1 MQLYT
6 SLVTTLTIMLFN
18 LLSPA
23 PVYAGEH
30 IDLSLERAIDI
41 AMENSY
47 RIRQLK
53 LGIERSRQWLKAEQA
68 GLKSRVY
75 MNVRAPEFS
84 AISDYKWDSN
94 LSKDIIVR
102 QNTQRWWANVAV
114 RQPVVLFGYPTNGY
128 LSLNNT
134 MYQYNQL
141 DGGFWDINYYNRYFL
156 KFEQPFFQP
165 NRLKNELEEAEL
177 SLEETELN
185 FLDDQVDLIEDISSD
200 YYKLF
205 SYSYTDII
213 LDRYIQNL
221 QRIQKIIECDEQK
234 SDNKSMDCIQI
245 RIELT
250 NTIEKRAQNMSNF
263 RLESTRVKQRLR
275 LDETDSLIINPEIR
289 IKKID
294 VNLNQAI
301 EYGRTLRPRMRLLD
315 INRRKREIDLT
326 NVKGW
331 NAFRMNVEMTYGL
344 EKQDES
350 YRELWNEFDNS
361 YSVTVNAYVPIWDW
375 GQRKARIAAQE
386 ITIRKTELYQEETRS
401 SIESEIKNAYQNLQE
416 YQKRTLSMQENMQM
430 AEEITTLSIDQ
441 YGKGEI
447 SLQDLLQTL
456 ARQKDT
462 EENFLDAYLGYRKS
476 LVGLTVDTYYDYEND
491 VALLDKF
498 RSSS

>member
-1 MQLYT
+1 MRFR
-6 SLVTTLTIMLFN
+6 TTLLTALF
-18 LLSPA
+18 LLYELASSIN
-23 PVYAGEH
+23 VYPGEQ

-75 MNVRAPEFS
+75 MNISAPEFS
-84 AISDYKWDSN
+84 ALSDYKWDSN

-102 QNTQRWWANVAV
+102 QNTQRFWANLSI

-141 DGGFWDINYYNRYFL
+141 DGGLWDVNYYNRYFL
-156 KFEQPFFQP
+156 KFEQPLFQP
-165 NRLKNELEEAEL
+165 NRLKNDLEEAEL

-185 FLDDQVDLIEDISSD
+185 FLDDQVNLIEDISRD
-200 YYKLF
+200 YYQLF

-213 LDRYIQNL
+213 LERYIKNL
-221 QRIQKIIECDEQK
+221 ERIQKIAHCMEQEDG
-234 SDNKSMDCIQI
+234 SQSMDCIQLQ
-245 RIELT
+245 IELT
-250 NTIEKRAQNMSNF
+250 NTVEKRAQNLSNF
-263 RLESTRVKQRLR
+263 RLEATRVKQRLR
-275 LDETDSLIINPEIR
+275 LNEMDSIVVQPDIR
-289 IKKID
+289 IKEIK
-294 VNLNQAI
+294 VNLDQAI
-301 EYGRTLRPRMRLLD
+301 KYGHTLRPRMRLLD
-315 INRRKREIDLT
+315 ISHRKREIDLI

-350 YRELWNEFDNS
+350 YRQLWNEFDNS

-375 GQRKARIAAQE
+375 GQRKARVAAQE
-386 ITIRKTELYQEETRS
+386 ITIRKTELSQEETRN

-416 YQKRTLSMQENMQM
+416 YQKRALNMQKNMLM
-430 AEEITTLSIDQ
+430 AEEITTLSIEQ
-441 YGKGEI
+441 YDKDEI

-456 ARQKDT
+456 NRQKDT
-462 EENFLDAYLGYRKS
+462 EENFLEAYLGYRKS
-476 LVGLTVDTYYDYEND
+476 LIGLTVDTYYDYEND
-491 VALLDKF
+491 IALLDKF
-498 RSSS
+498 LSPS

>member
-1 MQLYT
+1 
-6 SLVTTLTIMLFN
+6 MLFN
-18 LLSPA
+18 LLLFSRA
-23 PVYAGEH
+23 LSGEQ

-41 AMENSY
+41 AMDNSY
-47 RIRQLK
+47 QIRQLK

-102 QNTQRWWANVAV
+102 QDTRRWWANVAV
-114 RQPVVLFGYPTNGY
+114 RQPVILFGYPTNGY

-134 MYQYNQL
+134 VYQYNQL
-141 DGGFWDINYYNRYFL
+141 DSGYWDVNYYNRYFL

-185 FLDDQVDLIEDISSD
+185 FLDDQVELIEEISRD
-200 YYKLF
+200 YYQLF

-221 QRIQKIIECDEQK
+221 KRIQKIAGCNGDGAGAG
-234 SDNKSMDCIQI
+234 SMDCIQI
-245 RIELT
+245 QIELT
-250 NTIEKRAQNMSNF
+250 NSIEKRAQNMSNF
-263 RLESTRVKQRLR
+263 RLQSTRVKQRLR
-275 LDETDSLIINPEIR
+275 LDELDSLIVNPEIR
-289 IKKID
+289 IKEVK
-294 VNLNQAI
+294 VNLEQAI
-301 EYGRTLRPRMRLLD
+301 EYGHTLRPRMRLLD

-331 NAFRMNVEMTYGL
+331 NAFNMNVEMTYGL

-401 SIESEIKNAYQNLQE
+401 KIESEIKNAYQNLQE
-416 YQKRTLSMQENMQM
+416 YQKRTLSMKENMQM
-430 AEEITTLSIDQ
+430 AEEITTLTIEQ
-441 YGKGEI
+441 YAKSEI

-456 ARQKDT
+456 TRQKDT

-476 LVGLTVDTYYDYEND
+476 LIGLTVDTYYDYEND